1 VYILKNNP
9 LILSLP
15 VNICRSKIY
24 FVAGTVIYFLLCDYL
39 RVRGRK
45 RRRKRRR
52 KKRRRGKRKRKRR
65 RKRRGSNR
73 KNSGRNRKRERKKKT
88 EECHC

>member
-1 VYILKNNP
+1 MYILKNNP

-52 KKRRRGKRKRKRR
+52 KKRRRG
-65 RKRRGSNR
+65 
-73 KNSGRNRKRERKKKT
+73 
-88 EECHC
+88 EEDELEEKQNKS